1 MHKYIPLGNDPII
14 LSGERTSCQ
23 VAQEDRKPGRWLC
36 PGNMGSWGCQLVHHC
51 ASRSSTEAFAF
62 NSAVWLVLPSCDAI
76 VMALHSI
83 RSLSLPT
90 QFDGKFYAEG
100 NTPTEAL
107 TPLQYSQVLKVA
119 LSHLLQPASVA
130 MANGPSTAASR
141 KILMLPRLYA
151 MLRAKH
157 RKYNS
162 NVHTAT
168 WMNAC
173 SYLGRQCPTFG
184 KVGEKG

>member
-1 MHKYIPLGNDPII
+1 MKRREYTH
-14 LSGERTSCQ
+14 RTHSTPVQ
-23 VAQEDRKPGRWLC
+23 PGVEMGVPSVA
-36 PGNMGSWGCQLVHHC
+36 
-51 ASRSSTEAFAF
+51 
-62 NSAVWLVLPSCDAI
+62 
-76 VMALHSI
+76 
-83 RSLSLPT
+83 
-90 QFDGKFYAEG
+90 
-100 NTPTEAL
+100 
-107 TPLQYSQVLKVA
+107 
-119 LSHLLQPASVA
+119 ASVA

-168 WMNAC
+168 CLNAC